1 MSRNRRMIM
10 NCRKAA
16 PRLTANTPVSDAADL
31 DPTSVDL
38 IFCAVESE
46 AAKVLETGFAV
57 AIDGELMEDALLQR
71 IDDAKEIVLVPKM
84 EGG

>member
-1 MSRNRRMIM
+1 MI
-10 NCRKAA
+10 AEA
-16 PRLTANTPVSDAADL
+16 GPRGLLITNATLLTL
-31 DPTSVDL
+31 DDDRTIIDN
-38 IFCAVESE
+38 
-46 AAKVLETGFAV
+46 GAV